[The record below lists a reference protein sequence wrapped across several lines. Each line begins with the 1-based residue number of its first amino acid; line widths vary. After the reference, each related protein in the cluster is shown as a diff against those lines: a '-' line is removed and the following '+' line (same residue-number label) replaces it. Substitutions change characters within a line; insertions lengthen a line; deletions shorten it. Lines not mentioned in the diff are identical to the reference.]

1 MFYGVDQIDGIQF
14 KIKIKLSREV
24 YCLMAKNNHTKLLLE
39 MNAKD
44 YLGFH
49 QRELLG
55 NPCNI
60 FKYLMIENNKLR
72 FRNVNEI
79 RRPQSLRSY
88 LSSY

>member
-1 MFYGVDQIDGIQF
+1 MD
-14 KIKIKLSREV
+14 
-24 YCLMAKNNHTKLLLE
+24 
-39 MNAKD
+39 AKD

-49 QRELLG
+49 QKDLQG

-79 RRPQSLRSY
+79 KRPQSLRSY